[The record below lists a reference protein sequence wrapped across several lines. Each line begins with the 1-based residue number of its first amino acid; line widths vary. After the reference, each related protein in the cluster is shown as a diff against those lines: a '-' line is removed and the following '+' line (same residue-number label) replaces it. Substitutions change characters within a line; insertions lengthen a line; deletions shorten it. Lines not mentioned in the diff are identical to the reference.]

1 MPVIKSI
8 SDLRAELAAKEQQV
22 AKLQSRRAAVGK
34 ELDRI
39 DRQIAVLAGKAP
51 KVFAVRKAV
60 KAPKAVKVPRP
71 AKAAGGRAA
80 KRATGKPLTAYIK
93 DALKSAK
100 GGLRVT
106 EVVAAVKAAGYMSYS
121 KDFYAIVAKTLL
133 TDDSFKRVKRG
144 VYTLS

>member
-51 KVFAVRKAV
+51 KVFAVR
-60 KAPKAVKVPRP
+60 KAVKVPRP